1 MRTALAL
8 ALVLTAGPIIAQT
21 AARTPAQSATPI
33 LAQTAV
39 RPTTQTAAL
48 QTPDAWQ
55 QYASPAEAG
64 FSAEKLAAA
73 RVFADSVRSG
83 AVMAAYRGIVVV
95 AWGDVSRRIPAHSVR
110 KSLVSALYGT
120 GRASSHVRL
129 DDTLAELG
137 IDDDAGLTAAEK
149 AATVRDIISAR
160 SGVYLP
166 AAYAPSDQDATRPA
180 RGAHAPGT
188 HWFYNNWDFNVAG
201 VIYERATRTNLY
213 EAFDSLIARPIGMED
228 YSPEDGHVVLEPGN
242 SRHPAHTF
250 EVSARDLARFGQL
263 YLQNGRW
270 RDQQVL
276 PASWVRES
284 TRAHSDFG
292 NGTGYGYMWWTY
304 AAGSLG
310 DAYPQLD
317 RHELYMA
324 RGTGGQAVYVIPA
337 ADLVIVHRGDTENGR
352 AVRGFDVWQ
361 IAERILAAREG
372 EPGSR
377 PATSALT
384 ITPFSS
390 QLPEAALPPFLT
402 LDAAALARIEGS
414 YELSPGTSIRV
425 FLFEGRPFINVP
437 GEGEAEMYAVSPV
450 EFVLRVEPGVRI
462 RFEEHP
468 EGNVA
473 GIVLRLGERE
483 MRAPKR

>member
-1 MRTALAL
+1 MRTVLAL
-8 ALVLTAGPIIAQT
+8 ALLVAAGPITWQAAPAAAIQTGAQEPVK
-21 AARTPAQSATPI
+21 AA
-33 LAQTAV
+33 
-39 RPTTQTAAL
+39 PTQAA
-48 QTPDAWQ
+48 DAWQ

-64 FSAEKLAAA
+64 FSAAKLEAA

-83 AVMAAYRGIVVV
+83 AVMAVYRGVVV
-95 AWGDVSRRIPAHSVR
+95 AAWGDVSRRIPTHSVR

-120 GRASSHVRL
+120 ATADNQLRL

-149 AATVRDIISAR
+149 AATVRDVISAR

-166 AAYAPSDQDATRPA
+166 AAYAPSDQDETRPA

-201 VIYERATRTNLY
+201 VIYERATGTNLY

-228 YSPEDGHVVLEPGN
+228 YSPGDGHVVVEPGN

-250 EVSARDLARFGQL
+250 NISTRDLARFGQL

-270 RDQQVL
+270 GDQQVL
-276 PASWVRES
+276 RASWVSES

-304 AAGSLG
+304 APGSLG

-317 RHELYMA
+317 RHELYMG
-324 RGTGGQAVYVIPA
+324 RGTGGQAVWVIPA

-352 AVRGFDVWQ
+352 AVRGFDAWQ
-361 IAERILAAREG
+361 IAERILAAREV
-372 EPGSR
+372 EPKSS
-377 PATSALT
+377 PATTVLT

-390 QLPEAALPPFLT
+390 QVPEAKRPQFIA
-402 LDAAALARIEGS
+402 LDAATLSRFVGR
-414 YELSPGTSIRV
+414 YELAPGVAIRV
-425 FLFEGRPFINVP
+425 FLFDGRPFINVP
-437 GEGEAEMYAVSPV
+437 GEGEAEMYAVSPL

-462 RFEEHP
+462 RFEEDARSH
-468 EGNVA
+468 VA

>member
-8 ALVLTAGPIIAQT
+8 AMVLAATPVQAQT
-21 AARTPAQSATPI
+21 AIPAQTPA
-33 LAQTAV
+33 AQNA
-39 RPTTQTAAL
+39 
-48 QTPDAWQ
+48 DAWQ

-64 FSAEKLAAA
+64 FSAEKLDAA
-73 RVFADSVRSG
+73 RLFADSVRSG
-83 AVMAAYRGIVVV
+83 AVMAVYRGRVVA
-95 AWGDVSRRIPAHSVR
+95 AWGDVSRRIPAYSVR

-120 GRASSHVRL
+120 ATARTQVSL
-129 DDTLAELG
+129 DNTLAELG
-137 IDDDAGLTAAEK
+137 IDDDTGLTAAEK

-166 AAYAPSDQDATRPA
+166 AAYAPSDQDETRPA

-201 VIYERATRTNLY
+201 VIYERVTRTSLY
-213 EAFDSLIARPIGMED
+213 EAFDSLIARPIGMQD
-228 YSPEDGHVVLEPGN
+228 YSPGDGHIVLEPGN

-250 EVSARDLARFGQL
+250 NISARDLARFGQL

-270 RDQQVL
+270 NDEEVL
-276 PASWVRES
+276 PASWVSES

-304 AAGSLG
+304 APGSLG

-317 RHELYMA
+317 RHELYMG

-337 ADLVIVHRGDTENGR
+337 ADLVIVHRSDTENGR
-352 AVRGFDVWQ
+352 AVRGADAWQ

-372 EPGSR
+372 EPGPR
-377 PATSALT
+377 PATIALT
-384 ITPFSS
+384 TTPFSS
-390 QLPEAALPPFLT
+390 QLPEAKLPRFMA
-402 LDAAALARIEGS
+402 LDAAALARFAGS
-414 YELSPGTSIRV
+414 YEMAPGVAIRV

-437 GEGEAEMYAVSPV
+437 GEGEAEMYAVSPLD
-450 EFVLRVEPGVRI
+450 FVLRVEPGVRI
-462 RFEEHP
+462 RFETDAA
-468 EGNVA
+468 GNVA

>member
-1 MRTALAL
+1 MRIALAL
-8 ALVLTAGPIIAQT
+8 ALVLAAGPITAQT
-21 AARTPAQSATPI
+21 ATRTPAQTETRTP
-33 LAQTAV
+33 AQTEA
-39 RPTTQTAAL
+39 RATTQRAAT
-48 QTPDAWQ
+48 QATDAWQ

-64 FSAEKLAAA
+64 FSAEKLDAA
-73 RVFADSVRSG
+73 RVFADSVGSG
-83 AVMAAYRGIVVV
+83 AVMAVYRGLVV
-95 AWGDVSRRIPAHSVR
+95 AAWGEVSRRIPAYSVR
-110 KSLVSALYGT
+110 KSLVSALYGNAT
-120 GRASSHVRL
+120 VRKQVRL
-129 DDTLAELG
+129 DNTLADLG

-166 AAYAPSDQDATRPA
+166 AAYAPSDQDETRPT

-228 YSPEDGHVVLEPGN
+228 YSPGDGHVVLEPGN

-250 EVSARDLARFGQL
+250 NISARDLARFGQL

-270 RDQQVL
+270 NDKQVL

-284 TRAHSDFG
+284 TSPHSDFG

-304 AAGSLG
+304 APGSLG
-310 DAYPQLD
+310 DAYPHLN
-317 RHELYMA
+317 RHELYMG
-324 RGTGGQAVYVIPA
+324 RGTGGQGVWVIPA

-372 EPGSR
+372 EPKPG
-377 PATSALT
+377 PAMIALT
-384 ITPFSS
+384 TTPFSS
-390 QLPEAALPPFLT
+390 QLPEAKLPEFLA
-402 LDAAALARIEGS
+402 LDAAALARFAGS
-414 YELSPGTSIRV
+414 YEMGPGVAVRV
-425 FLFEGRPFINVP
+425 FMFDGRLFINVP
-437 GEGEAEMYAVSPV
+437 GEGEAEMYAVSPL
-450 EFVLRVEPGVRI
+450 EFVLRVEPGVRV
-462 RFEEHP
+462 RFEADAG
-468 EGNVA
+468 GNIA